1 MPARHTSQ
9 TRYSLE
15 DFHQLGQRYA
25 VRYSLTSA
33 QRDDNPCLVQGRID
47 EHEVGRGITLVTSK
61 VQTFHGYQAQS
72 LIPPSLSIVVLLQGQ
87 AQLNGQRP
95 IALSSGDGAL
105 LLCQDERSQSAL
117 HEAQPHLRGVNLS
130 IKDPDCLADEYL
142 AEHMRQTLR
151 TQGSR
156 TQRWSLPDHLLHGLE
171 AMVSGAWQGSLQRL
185 LCEGLA
191 LQLLA
196 YGLGSLET
204 PEPRSGTLSPRDRAL
219 LARVRDHLHQEPGA
233 DHSLQS
239 LAQLACMS
247 PSALRHKFQQTYG
260 VSVMGF
266 LRQRRMEVARQCLE
280 QGWRVQDAAHYVG
293 YRHASNFATA
303 YRQHFGVSP
312 RGDA

>member
-1 MPARHTSQ
+1 LPARHTSQ

-47 EHEVGRGITLVTSK
+47 EHEVGRGITLVSSNL
-61 VQTFHGYQAQS
+61 QTFHGYQAQS
-72 LIPPSLSIVVLLQGQ
+72 LTPPCLSIVVLLQGQ

-95 IALSSGDGAL
+95 IALSSGDSAL
-105 LLCQDERSQSAL
+105 LLCQDGRSQSAL

-142 AEHMRQTLR
+142 AEQLRQTLR

-156 TQRWSLPDHLLHGLE
+156 TQRWSLPDHLLQGLE
-171 AMVSGAWQGSLQRL
+171 AMASGQWQGSLQRL
-185 LCEGLA
+185 LSEGLT

-196 YGLGSLET
+196 YGLDALKT
-204 PEPRSGTLSPRDRAL
+204 PERKAGTLTPRDRAL
-219 LARVRDHLHQEPGA
+219 LARVRDHLHQQPGA
-233 DHSLQS
+233 DHSLQQ

-247 PSALRHKFQQTYG
+247 ASALRYKFQQTYG

-266 LRQRRMEVARQCLE
+266 LRQRRMELARQCLE
-280 QGWRVQDAAHYVG
+280 QGWRVQEAAHYVG